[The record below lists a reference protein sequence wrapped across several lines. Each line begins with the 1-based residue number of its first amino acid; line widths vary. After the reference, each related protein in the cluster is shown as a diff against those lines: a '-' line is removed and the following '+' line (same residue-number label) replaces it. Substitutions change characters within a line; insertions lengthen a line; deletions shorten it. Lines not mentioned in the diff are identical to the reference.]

1 MNKEAVKAPRTK
13 GLEELHLQIKNAVT
27 VQGSIRDDLYQRVAT
42 LGGEFDVSEYTEGT
56 ELTAATEYSGAVGAI
71 MSELREMRE
80 IQNIT
85 EAIIKR
91 LNGIV

>member
-1 MNKEAVKAPRTK
+1 MNKEPIKEIRTK
-13 GLEELHLQIKNAVT
+13 GFEELHLQMQNAVA
-27 VQGSIRDDLYQRVAT
+27 VQKSITDALHQRVAT

-56 ELTAATEYSGAVGAI
+56 ELTAATEYSGALGAI
-71 MSELREMRE
+71 MSELRELRE